1 MTIIGNIESG
11 AANTKEA
18 LDALFNKYK
27 KRLDRTLRA
36 TENKIVDLTTRIS
49 LDSKGMLKGPK
60 WTLAQAARIQGQLE
74 GIFDE
79 KYGLAARQFAR
90 DISGVT
96 DVVKQAYNAVDLPIQ
111 FSKVDTRMLKTL
123 QEQTLAGLMA
133 FSALT
138 QEKVA
143 QSIQDAIIAGK
154 PFRQL
159 TNEIRN
165 HITGLKDIAGRPLT
179 QYAEVYAQDGLMTAY
194 RRLSIQK
201 AKEIKINYYVWMGN
215 VVAGSR
221 PMCAR
226 NAGRTF
232 SEQELQ
238 ELDLYSWQGKSCSV
252 FVCCGGFSCR
262 HHLMPIS
269 DRYFD
274 EMKGKQIDVP
284 NWFKEK
290 GKTPPSLKMKLVSP
304 KTYGKDLKAIGL
316 TVDETKQLKMKRI
329 VDIPVKKIGPIGS
342 HLGSVNVTSAP
353 AEAFGGKAGV
363 VTFKFDGKKF
373 FAKEMRFG
381 DIKSFQR
388 EATAAK
394 ALHKA
399 GLGQYTPRLY
409 TVDAI
414 FEGKTTRMIAAE
426 LQENYVS
433 IASTELFERY
443 RLLVKT
449 SNIVKERLVLQDYL
463 MSAWDRSASNIL
475 IHRRTGVI
483 KMIDYEMAFSDMAPH
498 WSRHE
503 LMQFLGKKKMTMV
516 GPGNIEFVVVSHGKG
531 GPAGYKFSAKI
542 LKEVIDSA
550 DDVIAAIKSMDIS
563 SPLQDNWIKIVLKRK
578 KELSK
583 FTKTKRIAEIP
594 SELVKKPPKLMSSAQ
609 RLSKCII

>member
-194 RRLSIQK
+194 RRLSVQK

-269 DRYFD
+269 DRYFN
-274 EMKGKQIDVP
+274 EMKGKSIDVP
-284 NWFKEK
+284 NWFTENN
-290 GKTPPSLKMKLVSP
+290 KTMPVVRKKIINP
-304 KTYGKDLKAIGL
+304 KTFKKDMKAIGL
-316 TVDETKQLKMKRI
+316 KPIEPKALG
-329 VDIPVKKIGPIGS
+329 DIIGRGGPDVGKPLDLYIGS
-342 HLGSVNVTSAP
+342 AQKSVSLEIKSGKTEFWFTSNKQVAQNYGPNVHMAQVRMKNP
-353 AEAFGGKAGV
+353 KILRDVIHDDELAGWAKAARLSGHDGLIAQRV
-363 VTFKFDGKKF
+363 RDGKV
-373 FAKEMRFG
+373 EH
-381 DIKSFQR
+381 I
-388 EATAAK
+388 TA
-394 ALHKA
+394 
-399 GLGQYTPRLY
+399 
-409 TVDAI
+409 VI
-414 FEGKTTRMIAAE
+414 FNPKQI
-426 LQENYVS
+426 
-433 IASTELFERY
+433 
-443 RLLVKT
+443 
-449 SNIVKERLVLQDYL
+449 
-463 MSAWDRSASNIL
+463 
-475 IHRRTGVI
+475 VI
-483 KMIDYEMAFSDMAPH
+483 KIP
-498 WSRHE
+498 
-503 LMQFLGKKKMTMV
+503 K
-516 GPGNIEFVVVSHGKG
+516 
-531 GPAGYKFSAKI
+531 
-542 LKEVIDSA
+542 
-550 DDVIAAIKSMDIS
+550 
-563 SPLQDNWIKIVLKRK
+563 VLK
-578 KELSK
+578 
-583 FTKTKRIAEIP
+583 
-594 SELVKKPPKLMSSAQ
+594 PKLMSSAQ